1 MIVTLQTE
9 RVRTLD
15 QVRAFVEGRVS
26 RWQDRRPL
34 PAVIIVKTTRE
45 AGPDAKRKLILAACC
60 GTHGVQDGLTASI
73 YVLLP
78 VLAQTFGLGYAQ
90 VGMLRAVHGGATGV
104 LELPSG
110 MLSERFGQRGLLAFG
125 LLCGGAGYL
134 AMSMAG
140 GFHGVLPGLCIAGC
154 GAAFQYSLCSSLVS
168 GWFEGPARAPRS
180 ARTLAVAAFRSAFVA
195 SGSIAMRR
203 SAFVASSP

>member
-1 MIVTLQTE
+1 MLESGAHRRCRFEDTAGIPTNRRHPASAIGPEKVALPF
-9 RVRTLD
+9 RI
-15 QVRAFVEGRVS
+15 AGRVS

-34 PAVIIVKTTRE
+34 PDVIIVKTIRE
-45 AGPDAKRKLILAACC
+45 TDPDAKRKLILAACC

-90 VGMLRAVHGGATGV
+90 VGLLRAVHGGAMWV

-134 AMSMAG
+134 AMSTAG
-140 GFHGVLPGLCIAGC
+140 GFHGVLLGLGIVGC
-154 GAAFQYSLCSSLVS
+154 GAAFQHS
-168 GWFEGPARAPRS
+168 S
-180 ARTLAVAAFRSAFVA
+180 ARRW
-195 SGSIAMRR
+195 
-203 SAFVASSP
+203 